1 MEIGVGLKWTLGIV
15 IAVYVIVMY
24 ILAVVAQGKV
34 ESSED
39 YIVAGRKLPLSL
51 AWMTLLAT
59 WFGAGTLLTA
69 ADEVNAE
76 GLQAAAL
83 DPLGPGFC
91 LLLAGMFFAG
101 PLWRMKL
108 LTLPDLYR
116 RKYGSFAE
124 IVSSLIMIPS
134 YFGWIAAQYIALA
147 KMLELYFG
155 LDLTIGIAAVAIVGT
170 GYTVA
175 GGMWSVTL
183 TDAVQISLVLLGLIV
198 LTAVVLWEIGEGRLI
213 AGYARVLAETP
224 GEHLQ
229 WIPQHSVSAFWQWAA
244 VLMVATL
251 GNLPGQDLM
260 QRVFAAKSAR
270 VAQAAC
276 FIAGGAYLTFG
287 LIPVGLGLAANLL
300 PHDIEA
306 SVLPTLAAAFL
317 SPPVAIIFVLAL
329 MSAVLSTI
337 DSAIIAPSSVLAQN
351 LLSRWTRVEPLLLN
365 RIATLIVATGA
376 LIMAY
381 SGETAYGLLETAYAM
396 TLVGLFVPLTLGIYT
411 EPRNRWSG
419 VASMLAGTGVW
430 VLHQAWGYEAF
441 LEPWLGETFPIPL
454 EIAATAISL
463 LAYLCFEPPW
473 RMQWAKREAEELISD
488 EPTPK

>member
-1 MEIGVGLKWTLGIV
+1 MEIGVGLKWTLGVV
-15 IAVYVIVMY
+15 IAIYVIGMY
-24 ILAVVAQGKV
+24 ALAIVAQGKV
-34 ESSED
+34 ETSED

-91 LLLAGMFFAG
+91 LLIAGLFVAG
-101 PLWRMKL
+101 PIWRMKL
-108 LTLPDLYR
+108 LTLPDLFR
-116 RKYGSFAE
+116 QKYGTFAE
-124 IVSSLIMIPS
+124 IVASLIMIPS

-155 LDLTIGIAAVAIVGT
+155 LDLSIGIAAVAIVGT
-170 GYTVA
+170 GYTIA

-198 LTAVVLWEIGEGRLI
+198 LTFVVLWEIGEGQLI
-213 AGYARVLAETP
+213 AGYGKVIAQTP
-224 GEHLQ
+224 AEHLQ
-229 WIPQHSVSAFWQWAA
+229 WIPRENAKVMWDWIA

-260 QRVFAAKSAR
+260 QRIFAAKSAR
-270 VAQAAC
+270 VAQGAC

-300 PHDIEA
+300 PHEIEA

-351 LLSRWTRVEPLLLN
+351 LLSRCTTIEPLKLN
-365 RIATLIVATGA
+365 RIATLIVAVGA
-376 LIMAY
+376 LVMAY

-396 TLVGLFVPLTLGIYT
+396 TLVGLFVPLMFGIYT
-411 EPRNRWSG
+411 QPRNRWSG
-419 VASMLAGTGVW
+419 AVSMLAGAMVW
-430 VLHQAWGYEAF
+430 GLHQPWGYESF
-441 LEPWLGETFPIPL
+441 LEPWLAGTLPIPL
-454 EIAATAISL
+454 EIAATVISL
-463 LAYLCFEPPW
+463 AAYLLCEPPW
-473 RMQWAKREAEELISD
+473 RMQWATENA
-488 EPTPK
+488 

>member
-15 IAVYVIVMY
+15 IAIYIIVMY
-24 ILAVVAQGKV
+24 ALAFVAQGKV

-69 ADEVNAE
+69 ADEVSAE

-83 DPLGPGFC
+83 DPIGPGFC
-91 LLLAGMFFAG
+91 LLLAGLFFAG

-124 IVSSLIMIPS
+124 VVASLIMIPS

-155 LDLTIGIAAVAIVGT
+155 LDLTIGIAAVAIVGA

-198 LTAVVLWEIGEGRLI
+198 LAFVVLWEIGEGQLL
-213 AGYARVLAETP
+213 AGYTKILAQTP

-229 WIPQHSVSAFWQWAA
+229 VVPRHSASAFWEWVA

-270 VAQAAC
+270 VAQGAC
-276 FIAGGAYLTFG
+276 LIAGVAYLSFG

-300 PHDIEA
+300 PHEIEA

-337 DSAIIAPSSVLAQN
+337 DSAIIAPSSVMAQN
-351 LLSRWTRVEPLLLN
+351 LLSRCTKIEPLLLN

-376 LIMAY
+376 LVMAY
-381 SGETAYGLLETAYAM
+381 TGQTAYELLEGAYAM
-396 TLVGLFVPLTLGIYT
+396 TLVGLFVPLVFGIYT
-411 EPRNRWSG
+411 DPRNRWSG
-419 VASMLAGTGVW
+419 PASMLAGAIVW
-430 VLHQAWGYEAF
+430 GLHQPRGYETF
-441 LEPWLGETFPIPL
+441 LEPWLAETFPVPL
-454 EIAATAISL
+454 EIAATGISL
-463 LAYLCFEPPW
+463 LAYFVFEPPW
-473 RMQWAKREAEELISD
+473 QMRWAKPPEEMESNQAS
-488 EPTPK
+488 